1 MKWKRVQRDGGLRD
15 ERAAGGGLGGGGLG
29 GLPMGKL
36 SIPAL
41 LVVVVVVLLGGG
53 NLLNG
58 GGGGGFD
65 INTPVGQMP
74 QAQNTGGPQGPDPE
88 KNQVDFVNF
97 LRVDVQD
104 FWRQEFQAAGKSYR
118 DADVTLYRQGVNTGC
133 GAASSAVGPFY
144 CPADQTV
151 YLDLGFFSE
160 LSRRF
165 GAPGDFA
172 QAYVV
177 AHELGHHVQN
187 LLGIERQVREEQQQD
202 PSKQNELSVR
212 LELQADCFAGVW
224 GHSVQ
229 QRGMLERGDLEEALT
244 AASAVGDDRIQ
255 ASAGARVNPETWT
268 HGSADERMRWFRAGF
283 DSGDP
288 SACDT
293 FSASSL

>member
-15 ERAAGGGLGGGGLG
+15 QRSAGGGLGGGLG
-29 GLPMGKL
+29 GLPMGKMG
-36 SIPAL
+36 IPAI
-41 LVVVVVVLLGGG
+41 LVIVVVVLLGGG
-53 NLLNG
+53 NLLSG

-65 INTPVGQMP
+65 INSPLNQMP
-74 QAQNTGGPQGPDPE
+74 QAQQTGGPQGPDPE
-88 KNQVDFVNF
+88 ANQVEFVNF
-97 LRVDVQD
+97 LRVDIQN
-104 FWRQEFQAAGKSYR
+104 FWRDEFQAAGRTYR
-118 DADVTLYRQGVNTGC
+118 DADVTLFRQGVQTGC
-133 GAASSAVGPFY
+133 GGASSDVGPFY
-144 CPADQTV
+144 CPPDQTV

-187 LLGIERQVREEQQQD
+187 LLGIERQVRAEQQQD
-202 PSKQNELSVR
+202 PSKQNDLSVR
-212 LELQADCFAGVW
+212 MELQADCFAGVW
-224 GHSVQ
+224 ANSTS
-229 QRGMLERGDLEEALT
+229 QRKLLQEGDVDEALG

-255 ASAGARVNPETWT
+255 QAAGARVNPETWT
-268 HGSADERMRWFRAGF
+268 HGSAEERAHWFRAGF

-288 SACDT
+288 NACDT